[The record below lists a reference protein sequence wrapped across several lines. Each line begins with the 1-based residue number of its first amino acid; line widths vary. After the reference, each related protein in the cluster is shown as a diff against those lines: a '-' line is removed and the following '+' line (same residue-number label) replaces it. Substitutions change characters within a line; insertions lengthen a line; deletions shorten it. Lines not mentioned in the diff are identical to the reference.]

1 MIFLPD
7 LVSHSNPPSVKTQ
20 ETITIQTNTATVPMI
35 VKIVG
40 SGILN
45 NIKTKHNPLTNI
57 KQNLKKLSI
66 SFSMTKPLG
75 IRNGGKRYQGANLA
89 ESLRA
94 RLLDS
99 VHSLTDTRSDT
110 FDQTIS
116 VV

>member
-1 MIFLPD
+1 M
-7 LVSHSNPPSVKTQ
+7 
-20 ETITIQTNTATVPMI
+20 ITIQTNTASVPMI
-35 VKIVG
+35 VKTVN
-40 SGILN
+40 SDILKN
-45 NIKTKHNPLTNI
+45 MKDKPKVNI